1 MAPLR
6 KEEVGAGMT
15 DYEMVPSAF
24 PTIDALPSAAVS
36 IDHLSDN
43 RIFGF
48 LNADMRAR
56 PFKLLRAQ
64 LRKLMQAS
72 GAKLVGITSP
82 SPGVGKSFV
91 ASNLA
96 TAMSRVADTDVYLID
111 IDLRRPALAPR
122 FGIEER
128 PGLQDYLSG
137 VTSNFADIA
146 VRVNEERLALVP
158 SFERGL
164 ASAELL
170 ASKEADTFFK
180 AVRALPETA
189 IAIFDMPPIFADDDA
204 VITSERLDGV
214 LVVVEDGLTTR
225 KQVQETIR
233 LLHPTP
239 CYGTVLN
246 RYKTGI
252 LDDDYG
258 YGGGYGYGVYYG
270 TK

>member
-1 MAPLR
+1 
-6 KEEVGAGMT
+6 MT
-15 DYEMVPSAF
+15 DYPKSLHLLPA
-24 PTIDALPSAAVS
+24 IDALQSVPVS
-36 IDHLSDN
+36 LEHLSDN

-64 LRKLMQAS
+64 LRKMMQAS
-72 GAKLVGITSP
+72 GAKLVGVTSP
-82 SPGVGKSFV
+82 SPGVGKSFI

-96 TAMSRVADTDVYLID
+96 TAMSRVAETDVYLID

-128 PGLQDYLSG
+128 GGLQDFLSG
-137 VTSNFADIA
+137 VTNDLSQIA
-146 VRVNEERLALVP
+146 VRVNEERLALIP

-170 ASKEADTFFK
+170 ASKQADELFR
-180 AVRALPETA
+180 AVRALPTNA

-214 LVVVEDGLTTR
+214 IVVVEDGLTTR

-239 CYGTVLN
+239 CFGTVLN

-258 YGGGYGYGVYYG
+258 YGGGYGYGVYY
-270 TK
+270 K